1 MSRSQRFQIQTHTQN
16 QTPTQTQTK
25 TQIQT
30 QTKTQIQTPTR
41 TQIQTQTKTQI
52 QTQTKTQT
60 QPKIEKKKSLKA
72 ETGLNRE
79 EMEVL
84 KKAFDLFDV
93 EHTGKVDIKE
103 IIDTLLNCGYDQLNP
118 VLFQIIAGLDVP
130 DNAKNG
136 GVSFFDLVEEINSK
150 LFDKKSK
157 EALSN
162 LYNIFIDDSQS
173 IRKESLKQICEQIG
187 KDYDDANLQEI
198 LEKLAKYGTDLTF
211 EEFEDI
217 IINKK

>member
-1 MSRSQRFQIQTHTQN
+1 MERILYRVEGGL
-16 QTPTQTQTK
+16 TK
-25 TQIQT
+25 S
-30 QTKTQIQTPTR
+30 
-41 TQIQTQTKTQI
+41 
-52 QTQTKTQT
+52 
-60 QPKIEKKKSLKA
+60 EL
-72 ETGLNRE
+72 
-79 EMEVL
+79 EVI

-118 VLFQIIAGLDVP
+118 VLFQIIAGLDNP
-130 DNAKNG
+130 ENAKKG
-136 GVSFFDLVEEINSK
+136 GVSFFDLVEEINTK

-157 EALSN
+157 EALNN

-173 IRKESLKQICEQIG
+173 IKKESLKQICEEIG

-217 IINKK
+217 IINMK